1 MAWLEFDAYSLLR
14 FCGALAVLM
23 AVYYLLFDRKARFR
37 HCRYFLLSAV
47 LVSVVAAVVRVPVYV
62 PEQAVVLEFA
72 GMPEEVAELSGDSG
86 RPMAADPDVNGS
98 EEGTVLKEEVK
109 ESGSGSMTWKEG
121 WRRYAADA
129 GVWLLAYAVVAGV
142 LALRWLLAGPPDPP
156 GPKP

>member
-37 HCRYFLLSAV
+37 DCRYFLLSAV

-86 RPMAADPDVNGS
+86 RPMAADPGVSGN
-98 EEGTVLKEEVK
+98 EEEIVL
-109 ESGSGSMTWKEG
+109 
-121 WRRYAADA
+121 
-129 GVWLLAYAVVAGV
+129 
-142 LALRWLLAGPPDPP
+142 
-156 GPKP
+156 